1 MLSWTQKQPSI
12 HDFLTKMI
20 TRVGLVL
27 IPNGETRK
35 KKQEHDMCKIKVE
48 HDFIA
53 KTKQE

>member
-1 MLSWTQKQPSI
+1 
-12 HDFLTKMI
+12 MI

-35 KKQEHDMCKIKVE
+35 KKKQEHDMCKIKVK